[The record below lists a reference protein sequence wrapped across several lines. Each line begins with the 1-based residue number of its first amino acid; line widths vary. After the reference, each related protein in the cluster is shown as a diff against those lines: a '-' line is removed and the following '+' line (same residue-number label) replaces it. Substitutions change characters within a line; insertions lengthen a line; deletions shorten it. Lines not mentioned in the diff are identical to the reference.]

1 MNGTTN
7 TLPNGHPCT
16 NGPMESSTNGF
27 YYRTRTLPINMS
39 QHHSCN
45 DHQHHNN
52 HHHQN
57 NQHHH
62 HQHQTQY
69 DNNNNNNNQ
78 PLIVSI
84 SYRTLVATALSLLFV
99 LIWSGVISGVLVTHS
114 LREHE
119 QAVNTADL
127 FQLHKEVG
135 SIAFQVGRE
144 MLYTLNITIGSFEH
158 VHSMDQ
164 RTNDLNS
171 IRKKWNRT
179 DSTLKSVS
187 QLLSTHGYLDF
198 ESDIQEQLIKLRG
211 KCVDRIVQQWPQ
223 TNVSNMSMS
232 NHIPPPPPPPTPPPF
247 VSLIECVRS
256 FEQSFHQLDTVLLK
270 DFSWLGDNRHSK
282 LTQTDLSI
290 RNMPYTLFVRGIVR
304 RFTTLGFG
312 LIMVSS
318 NFTHPVNMSEYLY
331 HYFSSRQLIESSFV
345 WNYRF
350 LQKYLELDGSDY
362 QSDMLLQCF
371 DERRMQ
377 EHDFYVQ
384 MSSIFSRMFSIETLA
399 RIRSYIKKKNVETVE
414 RLLMVNG
421 TDAHYVAEQDQ
432 NLLSIRLNTDLIE
445 MMGLDNIER
454 IMFNHDHLMNTI
466 EQSHLKPSFDQ
477 LIRNQIGF
485 MSRVQD
491 FLNISISSHL
501 TKATLNEQH
510 NLLWHSVVST
520 LLSISSIIS
529 GLLLFCTVHKSR
541 NPSRYGTSHN
551 TQWANV
557 RRRSTFGRRMRRR
570 FWNLSPFTMFKS
582 CFIRPFQS
590 SSSSNCG
597 ATSPP
602 RYPLL
607 YKSGHVHC
615 HRSCTATAPTTSS
628 SPARNRFFSSPSNGP
643 SPATN
648 RKYNKISPP
657 SYRMEK
663 SITSSMGVNVPN
675 QRSNAS
681 NSLARQMEAVDDNN
695 RLMMTNHSNMIQ
707 QSLNDDV
714 VDDDILPQCCVSQ
727 CSDANCP
734 IDSDDPVS
742 ACSKCAATGKC
753 ATCCPYERDE
763 NDQRTTQ
770 CNNKIKETN
779 HDNGGDDDDDE
790 TVSSK
795 QSIDSSSELNNNIAD
810 GSEVKK

>member
-1 MNGTTN
+1 
-7 TLPNGHPCT
+7 
-16 NGPMESSTNGF
+16 
-27 YYRTRTLPINMS
+27 
-39 QHHSCN
+39 
-45 DHQHHNN
+45 
-52 HHHQN
+52 
-57 NQHHH
+57 
-62 HQHQTQY
+62 
-69 DNNNNNNNQ
+69 
-78 PLIVSI
+78 
-84 SYRTLVATALSLLFV
+84 
-99 LIWSGVISGVLVTHS
+99 
-114 LREHE
+114 
-119 QAVNTADL
+119 
-127 FQLHKEVG
+127 
-135 SIAFQVGRE
+135 
-144 MLYTLNITIGSFEH
+144 
-158 VHSMDQ
+158 MDQ

-232 NHIPPPPPPPTPPPF
+232 NHIPPPPPPPPTPPPF

-454 IMFNHDHLMNTI
+454 IMFNHDH
-466 EQSHLKPSFDQ
+466 
-477 LIRNQIGF
+477 
-485 MSRVQD
+485 
-491 FLNISISSHL
+491 
-501 TKATLNEQH
+501 
-510 NLLWHSVVST
+510 
-520 LLSISSIIS
+520 
-529 GLLLFCTVHKSR
+529 C
-541 NPSRYGTSHN
+541 
-551 TQWANV
+551 
-557 RRRSTFGRRMRRR
+557 
-570 FWNLSPFTMFKS
+570 
-582 CFIRPFQS
+582 
-590 SSSSNCG
+590 
-597 ATSPP
+597 
-602 RYPLL
+602 
-607 YKSGHVHC
+607 
-615 HRSCTATAPTTSS
+615 
-628 SPARNRFFSSPSNGP
+628 
-643 SPATN
+643 
-648 RKYNKISPP
+648 KYI
-657 SYRMEK
+657 Y
-663 SITSSMGVNVPN
+663 I
-675 QRSNAS
+675 
-681 NSLARQMEAVDDNN
+681 
-695 RLMMTNHSNMIQ
+695 
-707 QSLNDDV
+707 
-714 VDDDILPQCCVSQ
+714 
-727 CSDANCP
+727 
-734 IDSDDPVS
+734 
-742 ACSKCAATGKC
+742 
-753 ATCCPYERDE
+753 
-763 NDQRTTQ
+763 
-770 CNNKIKETN
+770 
-779 HDNGGDDDDDE
+779 
-790 TVSSK
+790 
-795 QSIDSSSELNNNIAD
+795 
-810 GSEVKK
+810 